1 MPPPG
6 ASSADFA
13 EWVRPHLPVLG
24 RYAARLVGPT
34 DRDDVVQD
42 ALERAWRKWRTY
54 DESRG
59 SAQAWLLAILHD
71 RARRFRTRRRM
82 TLELVESAGTDSY
95 GDIDLERAVSALPA
109 RQRQAVEL
117 HYFVGLDV
125 ATTAQVMDCAEGTV
139 KATLHH
145 ARAGLRN
152 LLGDTDD

>member
-1 MPPPG
+1 MTTPG
-6 ASSADFA
+6 SSSADFA
-13 EWVRPHLPVLG
+13 AWVRPHLPALG
-24 RYAARLVGPT
+24 RYAARLVGPA

-71 RARRFRTRRRM
+71 RARRFRTRRRT
-82 TLELVESAGTDSY
+82 TLELVEHAESDSY
-95 GDIDLERAVSALPA
+95 GDLDLERAVAGLPS

-125 ATTAQVMDCAEGTV
+125 VTTAQVMGCAEGTV
-139 KATLHH
+139 KATLHQ
-145 ARAGLRN
+145 ARARLRIE
-152 LLGDTDD
+152 LGDTDD